1 MRSKRLLILLG
12 LNVLAIT
19 TSRADNAEPWLHPF
33 GSGMVESDF
42 TIQNT
47 PRSGAWVI
55 AWTFDHSNRGLRIA
69 SNACPVVR
77 NGRITASS
85 TFW

>member
-12 LNVLAIT
+12 LNLLAIT

-33 GSGMVESDF
+33 GSGMVETDF
-42 TIQNT
+42 TIQNHPPFRGRGYCLDIRSQQ
-47 PRSGAWVI
+47 PR
-55 AWTFDHSNRGLRIA
+55 LRIA